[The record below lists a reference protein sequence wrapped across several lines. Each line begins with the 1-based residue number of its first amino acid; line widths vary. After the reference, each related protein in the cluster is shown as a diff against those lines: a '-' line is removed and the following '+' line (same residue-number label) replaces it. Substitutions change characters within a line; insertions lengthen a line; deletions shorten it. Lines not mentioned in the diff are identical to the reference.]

1 MKPYEALAN
10 AIIVQACDDYRNALN
25 ELSQDPLS
33 IEAYRTKREVERF
46 FRSNWFA
53 TLTDIDPKYLLEKLR
68 KEIKGGN

>member
-46 FRSNWFA
+46 FRSNLFA

-68 KEIKGGN
+68 KEI